1 MGVPRRGGAVVTTI
15 RGGPSVG
22 GVVIIT
28 VGTLYGIHVVG
39 TDVAGD
45 CGGVAED
52 VVGRAGVGRD
62 DVGGWAGAR
71 VLASGESVGASVSSS
86 GIVAGASTT
95 TRTRRAPLRQ
105 SCPSGGGGSG
115 GGG

>member
-1 MGVPRRGGAVVTTI
+1 MVSTI
-15 RGGPSVG
+15 RVGPSVG
-22 GVVIIT
+22 GVVIIP

-39 TDVAGD
+39 TDVTGD
-45 CGGVAED
+45 CDGVAEG

-62 DVGGWAGAR
+62 DVGGRVGAS
-71 VLASGESVGASVSSS
+71 VLALAESVGASVPSS

>member
-1 MGVPRRGGAVVTTI
+1 MVSTI
-15 RGGPSVG
+15 RVGPSVG
-22 GVVIIT
+22 GVVMIT

-39 TDVAGD
+39 TDVTGD
-45 CGGVAED
+45 CDGVAEG

-62 DVGGWAGAR
+62 NVGGRVGAS
-71 VLASGESVGASVSSS
+71 VLALASGESVGASVPSS